1 MQILYGLPQ
10 APTKTSDLAELR
22 DTVKSHNPDANL
34 RVMIDNMSQLQA
46 LEIFGGDRVWSV
58 FVKVDHGGK

>member
-1 MQILYGLPQ
+1 MQILYGLPL
-10 APTKTSDLAELR
+10 APTKIADLAELQHR
-22 DTVKSHNPDANL
+22 VKSHNPNAKI

-46 LEIFGGDRVWSV
+46 LESFGGDRVWSV